1 MRITGQGVNNY
12 TQFYKPN
19 WSVKRDDNNRP
30 VTNRP
35 DNDRQNASFRIKSLV
50 ENLIEKKERL
60 QEQIGIII
68 AEESIHPAKAQS
80 RVKDLQNQI
89 EELNKFIEEAKF
101 EEFKKTADIIN
112 ADNHDLTSNIE
123 QDDVNSS
130 IIITSTS
137 ISQAKTISGLGR
149 KIEGEA
155 KVLKSEIK
163 LDRLRGAS
171 EESLK
176 DKTEK
181 LAKIE
186 EKVEAIYD
194 QLGDKLKYLTEEIK
208 ISQKM
213 AANDEIKSMSED
225 EYLKQL
231 SEKFTNL
238 KIAVGNYNQ
247 GDAERGRGNVTIA
260 PGYLQKALNDPK
272 IAAEL
277 ENILTDIS
285 AAEKWFDDP
294 SQTNGMKLIASGVMI
309 YENGGIGSWSAF
321 RPVDP
326 AKENATISK
335 KFDYQAIIDQFQDER
350 KVAGEN
356 LETNEKVSMEYNKAA
371 KIFEKNRQAVK
382 IMNEMIK
389 PIKKVE
395 SSKTKSFDVKL

>member
-101 EEFKKTADIIN
+101 EEFKKTADILN